1 MSLFGRM
8 MDKFDNDDEV
18 KEAAEA
24 VSAVS
29 ETVKPDA
36 VSPSPEALKAISDR
50 CLATAALSMYC
61 AACDG
66 NISIEEYMEMDISK
80 VMSFSQSKALADH
93 VSKDESDYSDKKAE
107 VPFRNGLMISVAAS
121 VAISIGADSIRM
133 AVHADES
140 AGHVYPDKRESFL
153 RTMAAAVNEGTDGE
167 LKLILPFADMSKKQ
181 VMMHGVK
188 LGVPFAHTWSCYE
201 SDNEPCGYC
210 VGCKGRAAAFKLID
224 EEDPLLK
231 K

>member
-1 MSLFGRM
+1 MS
-8 MDKFDNDDEV
+8 DKKKTVVLLRGGID
-18 KEAAEA
+18 
-24 VSAVS
+24 SAICLA
-29 ETVKPDA
+29 DA
-36 VSPSPEALKAISDR
+36 VEERGKENVVALYLYYGQVHKKEKAAAKR
-50 CLATAALSMYC
+50 LAEYYRV
-61 AACDG
+61 
-66 NISIEEYMEMDISK
+66 EYMEMDISK

-121 VAISIGADSIRM
+121 VALSIGADSVRM

-140 AGHVYPDKRESFL
+140 AGRVYPDKRESFL